1 MNNKNEFKNA
11 KDFIIKNSHSAFNII
26 DGKEFEMFYNKIEN
40 DIDKLS
46 KNSIQSIEETKE
58 KISILKTL
66 IRSYEI
72 LEEKLR
78 KINERIN
85 SN

>member
-1 MNNKNEFKNA
+1 MVRIASEVRLTENE
-11 KDFIIKNSHSAFNII
+11 IK
-26 DGKEFEMFYNKIEN
+26 
-40 DIDKLS
+40 
-46 KNSIQSIEETKE
+46 ETKE